1 MRVSLLVL
9 FGIVCFVGLQAANA
23 QSVSVST
30 SKTVYNY
37 GDYLSVTINVS
48 DITGDNAV
56 MYIVDLS
63 GVKSSPIPV
72 VIKNRTTTI
81 TTPVPFNFEIFPE
94 GKYQIELEYDGEKAT
109 SAFSLVDAGNIVM
122 PFGSN
127 VIVVQWSN
135 GAISDYLFFKFLVE
149 KGTISLPEGDT
160 LGDKTQIPYWYRAN
174 GVWWS
179 EQKITDE
186 EFVNGLQYL
195 VDRKFVEI

>member
-1 MRVSLLVL
+1 MRVSFLIL
-9 FGIVCFVGLQAANA
+9 FGIVCFAGLQIANA
-23 QSVSVST
+23 QSVSVNT
-30 SKTVYNY
+30 SKPVYNY

-48 DITGDNAV
+48 EVTGDNAV
-56 MYIVDLS
+56 MYIVDLA
-63 GVKSSPIPV
+63 GVKSSLIPV
-72 VIKNRTTTI
+72 VIKNQTTTI

-94 GKYQIELEYDGEKAT
+94 GKYQIELEYNEQKAT

-149 KGTISLPEGDT
+149 KNIIELPEGES
-160 LGDKTQIPYWYRAN
+160 LGDKAQIPYWYRTN

-179 EQKITDE
+179 EQKITDG